1 MTFAR
6 SNKNPTVRFL
16 FLSNDRLMLYIYFVL
31 NFELWER
38 QLDTAPSDSNNAYC
52 NLTIFIGFI
61 KLFMKMWNPFLPYIF
76 IYYLGYR
83 TLESFKLY
91 FIIPWKKVRCIK
103 NRFRKHFS
111 YQMILLKSTNWWYR
125 FIIAGWSIFI
135 AHSIEKASRCRQEI

>member
-1 MTFAR
+1 MKQIDSFSKALMTFAL
-6 SNKNPTVRFL
+6 SNKNPTVRFR
-16 FLSNDRLMLYIYFVL
+16 FLINDRLMLYIYFVL

-52 NLTIFIGFI
+52 NFTIFIGFI

-111 YQMILLKSTNWWYR
+111 YQMILLKST
-125 FIIAGWSIFI
+125 
-135 AHSIEKASRCRQEI
+135 K